1 MITGLA
7 AAPTGIALRDHVL
20 KLPSIGRKTK
30 AVSSPEK
37 PYLEKIQSEKC
48 VTKLLSRNS

>member
-1 MITGLA
+1 MMAVVQA
-7 AAPTGIALRDHVL
+7 ATFAGDHVL

-30 AVSSPEK
+30 AVSSTEM